1 VRAIRH
7 KKFKD
12 RKEEQR
18 RREGGRKRRREN
30 KRMRYKISVRKSNE
44 NSLAMD
50 IVFLCSKRREGVEEG
65 GVLPQLAVG
74 GSCCRLR
81 PA

>member
-50 IVFLCSKRREGVEEG
+50 IVFL
-65 GVLPQLAVG
+65 
-74 GSCCRLR
+74 
-81 PA
+81 